1 MSAGE
6 PCPQGPPRGDDE
18 GPCAV
23 VLRACEKGFCED
35 DMKPPLLGVYSDI
48 LWGFARVSWSMSEGD
63 EEGEFGD
70 SIR

>member
-6 PCPQGPPRGDDE
+6 PPPQGPPRGDDE

-35 DMKPPLLGVYSDI
+35 DIGPPVLSLLWYLG
-48 LWGFARVSWSMSEGD
+48 GFVHVSLSVSEGARRV
-63 EEGEFGD
+63 EFGD
-70 SIR
+70 